1 MSDHPIA
8 VPCPHPDELAAY
20 PGRIDAPSD
29 PDRPLPAPATDLG
42 DIRAFADRTGFFRTR
57 DDGEGSD
64 DPRFDGWVAPDPVGP
79 PWTDAESDH
88 HAHDFLD
95 RLASGRPTDRYDDPL
110 EHARENGLLLL
121 FGRAA
126 QARFEHLLRR
136 MTPGR
141 ADAWRELLAGGA
153 SSEAFGPLTLEE
165 QLDEQQ
171 VTDALARGRR
181 QQIVNLALG
190 AAVVIA
196 LAVAAVVVWPDGEGE
211 RASGTI
217 SFTDVTETA
226 EEISLD
232 GPPPAV
238 DATLSTAIGTP
249 IVVAAGPGSATD
261 RIVVDI
267 DVEALPRPPGDVV
280 ATLFQYA
287 GRGRLVLVGGPGWYD
302 GLCTQVSVTSAGL
315 RPFDTAHYPDGGP
328 CEGELG
334 RLAEATCVSDT
345 TMVLD
350 LEVPS
355 GEITLT
361 EGGTATADSVR
372 VQLDRPDP
380 AYEELSVRG
389 VISVD
394 AGENAAVPRFG
405 GQPGDPLTFDFTPA
419 GQPSRIGSCAV
430 GVVDGTAVTAG

>member
-1 MSDHPIA
+1 MRGD
-8 VPCPHPDELAAY
+8 
-20 PGRIDAPSD
+20 
-29 PDRPLPAPATDLG
+29 DLG
-42 DIRAFADRTGFFRTR
+42 DIRAFADRAGFFRTR
-57 DDGEGSD
+57 EDDGIPG
-64 DPRFDGWVAPDPVGP
+64 DPRFDGWVTPDPNGP
-79 PWTDAESDH
+79 PWTDEEADRQ
-88 HAHDFLD
+88 AHEFLD
-95 RLASGRPTDRYDDPL
+95 RLASGRPTDHYDDPL

-121 FGRAA
+121 FGRGE
-126 QARFEHLLRR
+126 QARFEWLLRR
-136 MTPGR
+136 MSTAR
-141 ADAWRELLAGGA
+141 AALWRELLAGGA
-153 SSEAFGPLTLEE
+153 SSEAFGPLTLQE

-171 VTDALARGRR
+171 VTDALARGRKQR
-181 QQIVNLALG
+181 IVNLVLG
-190 AAVVIA
+190 AVVLIA
-196 LAVAAVVVWPDGEGE
+196 LVAAAAVFWPSGDDE
-211 RASGTI
+211 RVSGAITF
-217 SFTDVTETA
+217 SDVTESA
-226 EEISLD
+226 EAISLE

-249 IVVAAGPGSATD
+249 VVVAAGPGTATE

-287 GRGRLVLVGGPGWYD
+287 GRGRLVLVGGPGWHA

-315 RPFDTAHYPDGGP
+315 RPFDTAHFPDAGA

-334 RLAEATCVSDT
+334 RIAEATCLSDT
-345 TMVLD
+345 TMILD

-355 GEITLT
+355 GEVTLS

-394 AGENAAVPRFG
+394 AGETASVPRFG
-405 GQPGDPLTFDFTPA
+405 GQPGGSLTFDFTAA
-419 GQPSRIGSCAV
+419 GHPSRIGSCSV
-430 GVVDGTAVTAG
+430 GVVDGAAVTVG